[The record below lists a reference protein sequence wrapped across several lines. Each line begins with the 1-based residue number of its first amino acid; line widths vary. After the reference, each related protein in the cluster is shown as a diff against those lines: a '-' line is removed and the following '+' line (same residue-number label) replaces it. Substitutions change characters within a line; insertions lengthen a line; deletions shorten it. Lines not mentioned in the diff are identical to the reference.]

1 MCGADFIISQMF
13 FDVNVFLTFV
23 QDCRKWGITCPILP
37 GIMCIHAYPGLA
49 KMSFFCKTRI
59 PLEIQRKLH
68 EIRDNDEAVKEFGME
83 FTTKICQ
90 TLLANNDD
98 GVQVLH
104 FYTLNLEK
112 VVYGIMNMLGLAL
125 TDTPQ
130 GEHVKK

>member
-1 MCGADFIISQMF
+1 MF
-13 FDVNVFLTFV
+13 FDVDVFLTFV
-23 QDCRKWGITCPILP
+23 QDCRKWGITCPIVP

-49 KMSFFCKTRI
+49 KMSLFCKTRI
-59 PLEIQRKLH
+59 PFEIQSKLR
-68 EIRDNDEAVKEFGME
+68 EISDNDEAVKEFGIE

-98 GVQVLH
+98 GVQLLH

-125 TDTPQ
+125 TDTTPA
-130 GEHVKK
+130 EHVKLA

>member
-1 MCGADFIISQMF
+1 MCGTDFIISQMF

-23 QDCRKWGITCPILP
+23 QDCRKWGITCPIIP
-37 GIMCIHAYPGLA
+37 GIMCIHGYPGLA
-49 KMSFFCKTRI
+49 KMSLFCKTRI
-59 PLEIQRKLH
+59 PLEIQRKLD

-98 GVQVLH
+98 GVQLLH

-112 VVYGIMNMLGLAL
+112 VVYGIMDMLGLAL
-125 TDTPQ
+125 TDTLKGQ
-130 GEHVKK
+130 HVKK